1 MSKRDEILSIIA
13 AVAKAGRSIDQ
24 VIDEVEEDIL
34 DKVSQDEYYDLRTIQ
49 VVLDDICVDLNTVIN
64 KLDDLPESL
73 LALIEI
79 YDDNYDNDY
88 DNDSMK

>member
-1 MSKRDEILSIIA
+1 MYKRDEILSIIA

-24 VIDEVEEDIL
+24 VIDEVEEGIL
-34 DKVSQDEYYDLRTIQ
+34 DRVSQDEYYDLRTVQ
-49 VVLDDICVDLNTVIN
+49 VALDDICVDLNTVISR
-64 KLDDLPESL
+64 LDDLPESL

-88 DNDSMK
+88 DSMK

>member
-13 AVAKAGRSIDQ
+13 AIAKACRSIDQ
-24 VIDEVEEDIL
+24 VIDEVEEGIL
-34 DKVSQDEYYDLRTIQ
+34 DRVSQDEYYDLRTIQ
-49 VVLDDICVDLNTVIN
+49 VALDDICVDLNTVIS

-79 YDDNYDNDY
+79 YGDNYDDDY
-88 DNDSMK
+88 DSMK

>member
-13 AVAKAGRSIDQ
+13 AIAKAGRSIDQ

-34 DKVSQDEYYDLRTIQ
+34 DRVSQDEYYDLRTVQ
-49 VVLDDICVDLNTVIN
+49 VALDDICVDLNTVIN

>member
-13 AVAKAGRSIDQ
+13 AIAKAGRSIDQ

-34 DKVSQDEYYDLRTIQ
+34 DRVSQDEYYDLRTVQ
-49 VVLDDICVDLNTVIN
+49 VALDDICVDLNTVISR
-64 KLDDLPESL
+64 LDDLPESL

-79 YDDNYDNDY
+79 YGDNYDDDY
-88 DNDSMK
+88 DSMK